1 MFASRS
7 SFGLPSRG
15 LALPWSVL
23 LGYLAVFLL
32 LDWASYIRPFQGLNI
47 TPWNPQP
54 AVAIALLLA
63 SGQLWWVVWVGIVAA
78 ELVVRGLPDD
88 LFVATVAAAALTLS
102 YLAIARALQQRLRD
116 GPLLATARDVRSF
129 IVVALVGSLASGVL
143 YIGTLAVGGHGPA
156 APLYAAIGRYWIGD
170 AVGLLV
176 TLPILL
182 AAMDPAR
189 RRLLGQTLRDRRA
202 WAIAALT
209 LGLTWLVFG
218 GLGGEERFKF
228 FYLLLLPV
236 VWASVQFGVVGAV
249 LAAAL
254 TQLGLIVAVQTVP
267 HPDLTV
273 FQLQMLMAAVTVT
286 GLLLG
291 VLVDERAHAEAQL
304 RRSLRLAAAGQM
316 SAALAHELSQPLT
329 ALATYAQACQMLL
342 DAPSLDEARRAQL
355 LEVSRRIGGDAK
367 RAGEVVKR
375 LRDFFR
381 SGSTTLERVDLAA
394 LVREALAAHEAR
406 AQLQAVEL
414 VAELGQPLPALWIDP
429 VQMHVVLRNLIANAV
444 EAAAGAP
451 APARVRVRAVATAS
465 EVTLS
470 VIDSGPG
477 LAEGMRPFDEPS
489 ASTKAGGMGIGLS
502 ICRAIVEAHGGRL
515 WAEPLAAG
523 HFCFT
528 LPRDHGPGGD
538 AQNGQDES

>member
-1 MFASRS
+1 MALTEQFRHPALRR
-7 SFGLPSRG
+7 LP
-15 LALPWSVL
+15 LPWTVL
-23 LGYLAVFLL
+23 LGYLTVFLL
-32 LDWASYIRPFQGLNI
+32 LDWASYIHPFQGLNV

-54 AVAIALLLA
+54 ALAIALLLA
-63 SGQLWWVVWVGIVAA
+63 SSQLWWVVWIGLVAA
-78 ELVVRGLPDD
+78 EVVVRGVPED
-88 LFVATVAAAALTLS
+88 LFVAAAASAALTLS
-102 YLAIARALQQRLRD
+102 FLAIARALQQRLHD
-116 GPLLATARDVRSF
+116 GQLLATMRDARSF
-129 IVVALVGSLASGVL
+129 IAIVLVGSLASGVL
-143 YIGTLAVGGHGPA
+143 YIGTLAIGRQGLA
-156 APLYAAIGRYWIGD
+156 APLHAAVTRYWIGD

-189 RRLLGQTLRDRRA
+189 RRRLGETLRDRRA

-209 LGLTWLVFG
+209 LALTGLVFG
-218 GLGGEERFKF
+218 LDSEERFQF

-236 VWASVQFGVVGAV
+236 IWASVQFGISGAV
-249 LAAAL
+249 LVAAL
-254 TQLGLIVAVQTVP
+254 TQLGLIVAVQAVP

-286 GLLLG
+286 GILLG

-329 ALATYAQACQMLL
+329 ALANYAQACQMLL
-342 DAPSLDEARRAQL
+342 DAAPPSLDDAARHAQL
-355 LEVSRRIGGDAK
+355 REVAQRIGGDAK
-367 RAGEVVKR
+367 RAGEVVRR

-381 SGSTTLERVDLAA
+381 SGATTLERVDLAG
-394 LVREALAAHEAR
+394 LVHEALAAHEAR
-406 AQLQAVEL
+406 AQLRSVALATEL
-414 VAELGQPLPALWIDP
+414 REPLPVLWLDP
-429 VQMHVVLRNLIANAV
+429 VQMHVVLRNLIANAID
-444 EAAAGAP
+444 AAAAASPPG
-451 APARVRVRAVATAS
+451 RVRVRALATAS
-465 EVTLS
+465 EATIS

-477 LAEGMRPFDEPS
+477 LPGGARPFDEPS

-515 WAEPLAAG
+515 WAEPVAFG

-528 LPRDHGPGGD
+528 LPLDHGRDTESDVD
-538 AQNGQDES
+538 AS

>member
-1 MFASRS
+1 MFLSRPML
-7 SFGLPSRG
+7 GLPRLG
-15 LALPWSVL
+15 LPLPWTVL
-23 LGYLAVFLL
+23 FGYLAVFLL

-54 AVAIALLLA
+54 ALAIALLLA
-63 SGQLWWVVWVGIVAA
+63 SSQLWWVVWVGLVAA
-78 ELVVRGLPDD
+78 EIVVRGLPDD
-88 LFVATVAAAALTLS
+88 LFVAAAAAAALTLS
-102 YLAIARALQQRLRD
+102 FLAIARALQQRLRD
-116 GPLLATARDVRSF
+116 GPLLATVRDVRAF
-129 IVVALVGSLASGVL
+129 IAIVLVGSLASGVL
-143 YIGTLAVGGHGPA
+143 YIGTLALGGHGLA
-156 APLYAAIGRYWIGD
+156 APLHAAVVRYWIGD

-202 WAIAALT
+202 WVIAALT

-218 GLGGEERFKF
+218 LGGEERFQF

-236 VWASVQFGVVGAV
+236 IWASVQFGVVGAV

-254 TQLGLIVAVQTVP
+254 TQLALIVAVQNVP

-286 GLLLG
+286 ALLLG
-291 VLVDERAHAEAQL
+291 VLVDERARAEAQL

-329 ALATYAQACQMLL
+329 ALATYAQACQVLL
-342 DAPSLDEARRAQL
+342 DAAPSVDEARRAQL
-355 LEVSRRIGGDAK
+355 LDIAQRIGGDAK
-367 RAGEVVKR
+367 RAGEVVRR

-381 SGSTTLERVDLAA
+381 SGSTTLERVELAGMIG
-394 LVREALAAHEAR
+394 EALAVHEAR
-406 AQLQAVEL
+406 ARLQSVSLA
-414 VAELGQPLPALWIDP
+414 AELHTPLPAPWIDP
-429 VQMHVVLRNLIANAV
+429 VQMHVVLRNLIANAI
-444 EAAAGAP
+444 EAAAAAP
-451 APARVRVRAVATAS
+451 APASVRVRASATAAEIS
-465 EVTLS
+465 IA

-477 LAEGMRPFDEPS
+477 MPEGMRPFDEPS
-489 ASTKAGGMGIGLS
+489 ASTKAGGMGIGLN

-515 WAEPLAAG
+515 WAEPVAAG

-528 LPRDHGPGGD
+528 LPLDHRRGD
-538 AQNGQDES
+538 DPESEPDES

>member
-1 MFASRS
+1 MFPSRPTL
-7 SFGLPSRG
+7 GLPRHG
-15 LALPWSVL
+15 LPLPWTVL
-23 LGYLAVFLL
+23 LGYLTVFLL
-32 LDWASYIRPFQGLNI
+32 LDWASYIHPFQGLNI

-54 AVAIALLLA
+54 ALAIALLLA
-63 SGQLWWVVWVGIVAA
+63 SSQLWWVVWVGLVAA
-78 ELVVRGLPDD
+78 EIVVRGLPDD
-88 LFVATVAAAALTLS
+88 LFVAAAASAVLTLS
-102 YLAIARALQQRLRD
+102 FLAIARALQQRLRD
-116 GPLLATARDVRSF
+116 GPLLATVRDVRAF
-129 IVVALVGSLASGVL
+129 IAIMLVGSLASGML
-143 YIGTLAVGGHGPA
+143 YIGTLALGGQGLA
-156 APLYAAIGRYWIGD
+156 APLHAAIARYWIGD

-189 RRLLGQTLRDRRA
+189 RRLLGQTLRNRRA
-202 WAIAALT
+202 WVISALT
-209 LGLTWLVFG
+209 LSLTWLVFG
-218 GLGGEERFKF
+218 LGIEERFQF
-228 FYLLLLPV
+228 FDLLLLPV

-254 TQLGLIVAVQTVP
+254 TQVALIVAVQTVP

-291 VLVDERAHAEAQL
+291 VLVDERARAEAQL

-342 DAPSLDEARRAQL
+342 DAARPLDETRRAQL
-355 LEVSRRIGGDAK
+355 VDIARRIGGDAK

-381 SGSTTLERVDLAA
+381 SGATTLERVDLAG
-394 LVREALAAHEAR
+394 LIREALATHEAR
-406 AQLQAVEL
+406 AQLQSVAL
-414 VAELGQPLPALWIDP
+414 VAELREPLPAPWIDP
-429 VQMHVVLRNLIANAV
+429 VQMHVVLRNLIANAI
-444 EAAAGAP
+444 EAAAAAP
-451 APARVRVRAVATAS
+451 PPARVRVRVVATTIEAT
-465 EVTLS
+465 VS

-477 LAEGMRPFDEPS
+477 LPEGARPFDEPGAS
-489 ASTKAGGMGIGLS
+489 AKAGGMGIGLS

-515 WAEPLAAG
+515 WAEPVAAG

-528 LPRDHGPGGD
+528 LPLNHAGGEPETE
-538 AQNGQDES
+538 ADEH

>member
-1 MFASRS
+1 M
-7 SFGLPSRG
+7 LPSRSTFTLAPRG
-15 LALPWSVL
+15 LPLPWSVL

-32 LDWASYIRPFQGLNI
+32 LDWASYIHPFQGLNI

-54 AVAIALLLA
+54 ALAIALLLA
-63 SGQLWWVVWVGIVAA
+63 SGQLWWVVWIGLVAA
-78 ELVVRGLPDD
+78 EIVVRGLPED
-88 LFVATVAAAALTLS
+88 LFVAAAASAALTLS
-102 YLAIARALQQRLRD
+102 FLAIARALQRRLRD
-116 GPLLATARDVRSF
+116 GPLLATVRDVRAF
-129 IVVALVGSLASGVL
+129 LAIILLGSLGSGVV
-143 YIGTLAVGGHGPA
+143 YIGTLAAGGQVPA

-189 RRLLGQTLRDRRA
+189 RRLLGQALRDHRA

-218 GLGGEERFKF
+218 LGSEERFKF

-254 TQLGLIVAVQTVP
+254 TQLGLIVAVQAVP

-273 FQLQMLMAAVTVT
+273 FQLQLLMAAVTVT

-329 ALATYAQACQMLL
+329 ALANYAQACQMLL
-342 DAPSLDEARRAQL
+342 DAAPAMDETRRAQL
-355 LEVSRRIGGDAK
+355 LDISRRIGGDAK

-394 LVREALAAHEAR
+394 LVREALAEHEAR
-406 AQLQAVEL
+406 AQLRSVAL
-414 VAELGQPLPALWIDP
+414 AAELREPLPAPWIDP
-429 VQMHVVLRNLIANAV
+429 VQMHVVLRNLIANAI
-444 EAAAGAP
+444 EAADAAAAP
-451 APARVRVRAVATAS
+451 AGVRVRASATAT
-465 EVTLS
+465 EITIA
-470 VIDSGPG
+470 VIDSGAGMPEG
-477 LAEGMRPFDEPS
+477 LRPFDEPS
-489 ASTKAGGMGIGLS
+489 VSTKAGGMGIGLS
-502 ICRAIVEAHGGRL
+502 ICRAIIEAHGGRL
-515 WAEPLAAG
+515 WAEPVAAG

-528 LPRDHGPGGD
+528 LPLDHRRGD
-538 AQNGQDES
+538 DPESEPDES